1 MSIKFAFEV
10 VDGKVIFSR
19 NLGSFYHLRMSEK
32 FCICPSKETFET
44 LAAPDNIMVLFAALR
59 VRAHAQYCTRRS
71 EHAHYCEKGP
81 SKILPLLNL
90 SDIIRVSLCLFVFVS
105 QQLFVGDHVCTVVS
119 A

>member
-44 LAAPDNIMVLFAALR
+44 LAAPDNIMVLFCGSEGARSCSVLR
-59 VRAHAQYCTRRS
+59 A
-71 EHAHYCEKGP
+71 
-81 SKILPLLNL
+81 
-90 SDIIRVSLCLFVFVS
+90 
-105 QQLFVGDHVCTVVS
+105 
-119 A
+119 